1 MGVDNPGGDG
11 IGSMRPSIGVN
22 SSETEG
28 VGEVICA
35 NVSDD
40 GSV

>member
-1 MGVDNPGGDG
+1 MGAESPGGVG
-11 IGSMRPSIGVN
+11 IESMRPSIGVN

-35 NVSDD
+35 NVSDKE
-40 GSV
+40 GV